1 MATLEISQGYIC
13 EFVDPVAN
21 EYYCKKCTLVARK
34 PTISSC
40 CGESFCHA
48 CIAGTMKQKLPCP
61 ACGKEELNSFE
72 HVKYQQQINKLKVY
86 CSMKGRGCCW
96 LGILEQ
102 LDTHLD
108 PEQDDCQYVDTRC
121 PLNCQL
127 TVPKNKVE
135 HHMVE
140 DCVKREHFCRYCSF
154 KATYE
159 EVVDKHLPECS
170 YVPLQCPNMCG
181 VTCERGFMEDHIK
194 TCRLEEITCEFS
206 DVGCKQSFIREK
218 REEHVQDNT
227 QQHLSLTASQ
237 AIATHQHQHMKL
249 KEMKEMLEENM
260 QGQYVVKE
268 VEEKEEK
275 MMEDMRDLRSVI
287 GQQEKKLIGQKD
299 QIKQNFISIVVLVII
314 IGLVLAYPLQ
324 NQNKDLS
331 SLVQELQEGQKA
343 LSDKLA
349 DLSKQT
355 TDFRKVIEEEQKE
368 RAQDTSALSDQLKDN
383 LSSLVHELQEGQKA
397 LSDKLANLSK
407 LTTDLSSLRK
417 DLKEEQKERVH
428 DSSVLSDQLGKV
440 QDKNKNLS
448 SLVQELKEGNK
459 HTIQYLDAMT
469 NRLILKTVR
478 TFSIEQEKGSVSN
491 SPFMYTHSCG
501 YKFFLRIYNIE
512 SGQYGVD
519 VALYAT
525 PGEFDDVLQWP
536 ARVTFTVELISAQ
549 GSIVTNSSH
558 EIDWEKPEDDDDHL
572 TFFRSVECG
581 GFGFFSCYSTL
592 QKFLLKDTLNFRV
605 HVML

>member
-1 MATLEISQGYIC
+1 MAALDIPQGYIC

-48 CIAGTMKQKLPCP
+48 CIAVTMKQKLPCP

-72 HVKYQQQINKLKVY
+72 QVKYQQQINNLKVY

-108 PEQDDCQYVDTRC
+108 PELDDCQYVDTRC

-170 YVPLQCPNMCG
+170 YVPLQCPNVCG
-181 VTCERGFMEDHIK
+181 VTCERGFMEDHMK

-218 REEHVQDNT
+218 QEEHVQDNT
-227 QQHLSLTASQ
+227 QQHLSLTACQ
-237 AIATHQHQHMKL
+237 AIATHEHQHMKL

-260 QGQYVVKE
+260 QGQYVELKE

-299 QIKQNFISIVVLVII
+299 QIKQNFRSIIVLVII

-349 DLSKQT
+349 DLSK
-355 TDFRKVIEEEQKE
+355 
-368 RAQDTSALSDQLKDN
+368 
-383 LSSLVHELQEGQKA
+383 
-397 LSDKLANLSK
+397 

-428 DSSVLSDQLGKV
+428 DSSALSDQLGKV
-440 QDKNKNLS
+440 QDKIRIYQALS
-448 SLVQELKEGNK
+448 REGNK

-469 NRLILKTVR
+469 NRLISKTVR

-512 SGQYGVD
+512 SVRYGVD
-519 VALYAT
+519 VALYAA

-549 GSIVTNSSH
+549 GSTVTH
-558 EIDWEKPEDDDDHL
+558 EIDWEKPEDDRHL
-572 TFFRSVECG
+572 TFFRSVKCG
-581 GFGFFSCYSTL
+581 GFGFFICYSTL
-592 QKFLLKDTLNFRV
+592 QKILLKDTLNFIV

>member
-1 MATLEISQGYIC
+1 MAALDISQGYIC

-61 ACGKEELNSFE
+61 ACGNEQLNSFE
-72 HVKYQQQINKLKVY
+72 QVKYQQQINKLKVY

-108 PEQDDCQYVDTRC
+108 PELDDCQYVDTMC

-170 YVPLQCPNMCG
+170 YVPLQCPNVCG

-218 REEHVQDNT
+218 QEEHVQDNT

-237 AIATHQHQHMKL
+237 AIATHEHQHMKL
-249 KEMKEMLEENM
+249 KEMLEENM
-260 QGQYVVKE
+260 QGQYVELKE
-268 VEEKEEK
+268 VKEK

-287 GQQEKKLIGQKD
+287 GQQKKQLIGQKY
-299 QIKQNFISIVVLVII
+299 QIKQKFEIMVVIVII
-314 IGLVLAYPLQ
+314 MGLVLAYQQ
-324 NQNKDLS
+324 NRALLITTDLS
-331 SLVQELQEGQKA
+331 SL
-343 LSDKLA
+343 
-349 DLSKQT
+349 LSK
-355 TDFRKVIEEEQKE
+355 R
-368 RAQDTSALSDQLKDN
+368 
-383 LSSLVHELQEGQKA
+383 
-397 LSDKLANLSK
+397 
-407 LTTDLSSLRK
+407 TTDLSSLRK
-417 DLKEEQKERVH
+417 ELEERVH
-428 DSSVLSDQLGKV
+428 DLSDQL
-440 QDKNKNLS
+440 DKLQKRDKIFSNL
-448 SLVQELKEGNK
+448 VEKLKEGNK
-459 HTIQYLDAMT
+459 HPIQYLDAMT
-469 NRLILKTVR
+469 NRLVLKTVR
-478 TFSIEQEKGSVSN
+478 TFEIKKFSIEQEKYSQWD

-501 YKFFLRIYNIE
+501 YKFFLRIYIYT
-512 SGQYGVD
+512 GQHDVD
-519 VALYAT
+519 VSLHAA

-549 GSIVTNSSH
+549 GITVTNSSH
-558 EIDWEKPEDDDDHL
+558 EVHWDKPKDDHDQL
-572 TFFRSVECG
+572 LKYFWSDKCG
-581 GFGFFSCYSTL
+581 GIDMFVCHSTL
-592 QKFLLKDTLNFRV
+592 QKFLLKDTLKFRV